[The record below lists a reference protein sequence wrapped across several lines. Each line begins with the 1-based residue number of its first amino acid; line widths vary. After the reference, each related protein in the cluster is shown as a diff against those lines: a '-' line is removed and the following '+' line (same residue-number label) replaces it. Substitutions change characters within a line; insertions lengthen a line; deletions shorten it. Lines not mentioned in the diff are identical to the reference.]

1 MAINIYSEPNSM
13 ASPYRPLFMD
23 VSSDEGTISR
33 MIGDVYVNGTLQAT
47 IEKQPILGT
56 NDTFRFEIG
65 DVLKK
70 YLFSEFNETFSP
82 PEVLDNTTSALSYYV
97 RAFEVLD
104 NGTTLDTS
112 WSEAG
117 AGTNYQQSTTLYSFN
132 GVNQHED
139 TMSNYI
145 ANGST
150 KKFLTN
156 RPQNSKILNNQ
167 DFYLGALIE
176 TSGFS
181 TLFYQTEY
189 NGKNGT
195 GSSLGTSSAAITS
208 VTYGKATYAVDPS
221 GFNANTQSVVFT
233 ANSGID
239 DSLLTEEFTVNIH
252 ETCGDETVIYW
263 QNHWGEFDTYFFE
276 GRKRERTKTKTKSI
290 EDRS

>member
-70 YLFSEFNETFSP
+70 YLFSEFNETSSP

-104 NGTTLDTS
+104 NGSTLDTS

-189 NGKNGT
+189 DG
-195 GSSLGTSSAAITS
+195 
-208 VTYGKATYAVDPS
+208 
-221 GFNANTQSVVFT
+221 
-233 ANSGID
+233 
-239 DSLLTEEFTVNIH
+239 
-252 ETCGDETVIYW
+252 
-263 QNHWGEFDTYFFE
+263 
-276 GRKRERTKTKTKSI
+276 
-290 EDRS
+290 